1 MLSNSAIQQVKDMLK
16 LAVQNKEIAGANVL
30 VFEHN
35 EEIFYYETGFA
46 DIENQKAIQR
56 DSIFRL
62 YSMTKPVTAIAVMKI
77 MEQGLID
84 LYDPVEKYLPGF
96 KHQKVSVDGKLV
108 EPIRAVNIMDLLAMT
123 SGLVYG
129 GDSITG
135 QLTNQFWIDL
145 DQRLLSQDPM
155 TTVEAMNA
163 LGQIPLLFQPGEAW
177 EYGTSADVL
186 GAIVEVVTG
195 KLYSQFLNDEIF
207 SPLGMN
213 DTAFYVPNEK
223 QNRLVRTY
231 ERIIEGEEVKLVP
244 YVNNHLGII
253 NAMDREPAFESGGA
267 GLVSTID
274 DYAKFAQMLMQDGIY
289 NGTRILKAKSV
300 EYVTSRILTEK
311 QQSYFDNWHT
321 LAGHSY
327 GSLMRIV
334 TDTKKAG
341 IISSLGEYGWDG
353 WLGAYFANC
362 PSDDVTILFMIQM
375 KDAGTTPTTRKLR
388 NIILGDLCQ

>member
-1 MLSNSAIQQVKDMLK
+1 MLSNSAIQQVKDMLQ
-16 LAVQNKEIAGANVL
+16 LAVLNKEIAGANVL
-30 VFEHN
+30 VYEHN

-46 DIENQKAIQR
+46 DIENKKAIQR

-96 KHQKVSVDGKLV
+96 KHQKVAVDGKLV
-108 EPIRAVNIMDLLAMT
+108 EPKRAVNIMDLLAMT

-129 GDSITG
+129 GDSVTG

-145 DQRLLSQDPM
+145 DQRLLTEDPM
-155 TTVEAMNA
+155 KTVEAMNA
-163 LGQIPLLFQPGEAW
+163 LGHIPLLFHPGEAW

-195 KLYSQFLNDEIF
+195 KKFGQFLKNELF
-207 SPLGMN
+207 TPLGMK
-213 DTAFYVPNEK
+213 DTGFYVPKEK
-223 QNRLVRTY
+223 QDRLVRTY
-231 ERIIEGEEVKLVP
+231 ERLIEDEQVKLIP

-267 GLVSTID
+267 GLVSTVD

-289 NGTRILKAKSV
+289 NGTRILRSKSV
-300 EYVTSRILTEK
+300 EYVTTRILTAG
-311 QQSYFDNWHT
+311 QQSFFDNWHT

-341 IISSLGEYGWDG
+341 TITSLGEYGWDG

-362 PSDDVTILFMIQM
+362 PLDDVTILFMIQM

-388 NIILGDLCQ
+388 NIVLGDLCQ